1 MAPWLVALQLS
12 VELLVP
18 QLVEPWFLPP
28 AEQLTLQ
35 LVVPLFLPPVEQVD
49 FLHKVGK

>member
-1 MAPWLVALQLS
+1 LEALQLS

-18 QLVEPWFLPP
+18 QLVVPLSLPP

-35 LVVPLFLPPVEQVD
+35 LVVPLFLPPVEQAG
-49 FLHKVGK
+49 FLHKVGR

>member
-1 MAPWLVALQLS
+1 LEALQLS

-18 QLVEPWFLPP
+18 QLVVPLSLPP

-35 LVVPLFLPPVEQVD
+35 LVVPLFLQLLEQEG
-49 FLHKVGK
+49 FLHKVGR